1 MIQHHGRA
9 VRDVQGV
16 SRNLTYSAIID

>member
-1 MIQHHGRA
+1 MIQHRGSA